1 MLNDS
6 PLFLISSERSGTNL
20 LRKLITQ
27 HQDVYFG
34 PSPAHFL
41 SVLYYR
47 EPYYGDLGNDDNFK
61 ELIKDALD
69 LCYIHFS
76 PWSIELDIE
85 TVLDKYNNENFNKRN
100 TVLLSHLLM
109 TLYAREK
116 GYKTYFCKDNNLYDF
131 IFEILYNLPNS
142 KFIYLH
148 RDPRD
153 FAVSQFERSLQS
165 DSLIRIANMWSYEQV
180 KCISTFSTLNKC
192 QILKTSYEEILN
204 DSNKSISTICS
215 FLNVKFIEKEKDVE
229 VFTGKNEEWSNLS
242 KPIMKNNTKKYL
254 KKFNKKQLTLIESI
268 TCQQMRFLGYDLEYT
283 PKKISLPYKL
293 LEILVGELK
302 FRIRRF
308 FIKNKTEH
316 QANIQRAKLV
326 NKLSVKWNRGL

>member
-41 SVLYYR
+41 TVLYYR
-47 EPYYGDLGNDDNFK
+47 EPYYGDMENDENFK
-61 ELIKDALD
+61 NLINDALD

-76 PWSIELDIE
+76 PWSIKLDTE
-85 TVLDKYNNENFNKRN
+85 TVFEKYNNENFNKRN
-100 TVLLSHLLM
+100 IVLLSHLLM

-131 IFEILYNLPNS
+131 VFEILYNLPNS

-165 DSLIRIANMWSYEQV
+165 DSLVKISNMWAYEQV
-180 KCISTFSTLNKC
+180 KCISVFSALDEKRV
-192 QILKTSYEEILN
+192 IKISYEEILD
-204 DSNKSISTICS
+204 DSNKCITKICS
-215 FLNVKFIEKEKDVE
+215 FLNVNFLEKEKNVE
-229 VFTGKNEEWSNLS
+229 VFTGKNEEWSNLN
-242 KPIMKNNTKKYL
+242 KPVMRNNSKKYL
-254 KKFNKKQLTLIESI
+254 NKFNKNQLIIIESI
-268 TCQQMRFLGYDLEYT
+268 TYQQMNFLGYDLENT
-283 PKKISLPYKL
+283 PKKISLVYKL
-293 LEILVGELK
+293 FETLLGELK
-302 FRIRRF
+302 FRTRRL

-316 QANIQRAKLV
+316 QANIKRAKLV